1 MVVQLVG
8 WVAAVC
14 SRVPVQVAAA
24 EVVPK
29 VLEVVAVLAAAA
41 KRAVG
46 GEYCLAEGRV
56 GVGRAVAKLVVGW
69 GWESAV
75 EVDLV
80 RGWVYT

>member
-1 MVVQLVG
+1 MVG

-29 VLEVVAVLAAAA
+29 VLEVVAEMAAAA
-41 KRAVG
+41 TTAES
-46 GEYCLAEGRV
+46 GEDSLAEARLA
-56 GVGRAVAKLVVGW
+56 VGRAVAKLVVGW

>member
-29 VLEVVAVLAAAA
+29 VLEVVA
-41 KRAVG
+41 
-46 GEYCLAEGRV
+46 EM
-56 GVGRAVAKLVVGW
+56 
-69 GWESAV
+69 AV
-75 EVDLV
+75 EVAGSAEKELLI
-80 RGWVYT
+80 